1 MTFGERFQARCAQAR
16 VPICVGLDPRL
27 DRIPA
32 LVREWALA
40 RSSSRDEAVR
50 RAIARFHELAIAAVA
65 DLVPAVKP
73 QLAFYE
79 QYGIAGLLALRDT
92 IEAARRAELLVIAD
106 GKRND
111 IPSTAEAYARAYL
124 GRTDMFGEPSP
135 AFEADALTVNPYLG
149 WDSLVP
155 FAEAARVHGTGA
167 FILAHTSNPSA
178 IDLQEIHD
186 GASPIYLRVA
196 ELIARLGNESFPRT
210 LLLGRRDCR
219 LHVSGRR
226 RSNPAVHPAFADR
239 GGGLWCSGWRF
250 GRLPGLLHG
259 ARGWRPGERVTQ
271 PDVRPDRGPHFRGRP
286 DGNDPPSDREPGEGA
301 DRGAQRTCLV
311 CAGFGFLA
319 CSSDESGF
327 AAGLNAGA
335 PRASEEGQHER
346 TDDAHAR
353 CGRRGV
359 RHPLRALPRPHAA
372 ATNPALRPRRTCAR
386 ARPASSPTRRR
397 SPRTSR

>member
-65 DLVPAVKP
+65 DLVPAVKL

-196 ELIARLGNESFPRT
+196 ELIARLGNEFFPE
-210 LLLGRRDCR
+210 GRFSSVGAIVGCTYP
-219 LHVSGRR
+219 GAAAAIR
-226 RSNPAVHPAFADR
+226 RSIPRSPIVVVGF
-239 GGGLWCSGWRF
+239 
-250 GRLPGLLHG
+250 
-259 ARGWRPGERVTQ
+259 
-271 PDVRPDRGPHFRGRP
+271 
-286 DGNDPPSDREPGEGA
+286 
-301 DRGAQRTCLV
+301 GAQAGALV
-311 CAGFGFLA
+311 GCLA
-319 CSSDESGF
+319 CFTEQGDGALVNASRSLTYDRTADPTSEDDLMATIRRATESLGKELT
-327 AAGLNAGA
+327 AALSE
-335 PRASEEGQHER
+335 RASS
-346 TDDAHAR
+346 A
-353 CGRRGV
+353 
-359 RHPLRALPRPHAA
+359 
-372 ATNPALRPRRTCAR
+372 
-386 ARPASSPTRRR
+386 PASGLACPPMSLASLPV
-397 SPRTSR
+397 